1 MSKKSFYCWYL
12 GFGEMQGNPNQIKI
26 NECIRNIITPTI
38 EERRVTPSKVTMSLS
53 ENGMRLIDGSIVDI
67 KRNYRR
73 GAYNQNFLDQTFK
86 TYKIDYENILQV
98 TRLNNQSEVLVCI
111 VKHETNNQLLNSNRF
126 NAIKKIVNYLHLFR
140 CDSGESSKRMEQYLN
155 HFRKQ
160 SSRNNAKLDS
170 PRANKDLFNQSFK
183 ENDFIDP
190 TPNAHMSN
198 KNLSEDLLK
207 RKLLEKTS
215 YSNNK
220 I

>member
-1 MSKKSFYCWYL
+1 
-12 GFGEMQGNPNQIKI
+12 MQI
-26 NECIRNIITPTI
+26 
-38 EERRVTPSKVTMSLS
+38 
-53 ENGMRLIDGSIVDI
+53 
-67 KRNYRR
+67 
-73 GAYNQNFLDQTFK
+73 
-86 TYKIDYENILQV
+86 
-98 TRLNNQSEVLVCI
+98 TRLNNQSESLVCV
-111 VKHETNNQLLNSNRF
+111 VKHETNNQFLNSIRF
-126 NAIKKIVNYLHLFR
+126 NASKKIVNYLHFFR
-140 CDSGESSKRMEQYLN
+140 CDSDESSKRMEQYLN

-170 PRANKDLFNQSFK
+170 PRANKNLFNQSFK